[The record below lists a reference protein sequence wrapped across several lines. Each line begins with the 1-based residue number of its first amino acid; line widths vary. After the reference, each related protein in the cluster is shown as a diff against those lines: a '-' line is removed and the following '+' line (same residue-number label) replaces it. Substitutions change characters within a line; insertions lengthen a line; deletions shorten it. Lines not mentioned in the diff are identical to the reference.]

1 MFGYGDLSIGF
12 AVRSGSIR
20 HRPTIPAFSVPY
32 KAQATLA
39 QSRGSPQQT
48 QASRELAE
56 VTSAR
61 DSGWSSRDG

>member
-1 MFGYGDLSIGF
+1 MFGYGDLSIGLQS
-12 AVRSGSIR
+12 VLGLSDI
-20 HRPTIPAFSVPY
+20 PTIPAFSVPY

-39 QSRGSPQQT
+39 QSRGSLQQT
-48 QASRELAE
+48 QASRKLAE